1 MSGPSELSQTTFSS
15 PLLRVYSIFWND
27 RQLQHGDVRK
37 TSHQFCQGR
46 MEGYKS
52 KRRVSTNDYMAQ
64 PAGEDHCLSHYIDE
78 YARTKNSKNNQID
91 RQTSTLQKLLYPCD
105 QKPTPS
111 T

>member
-27 RQLQHGDVRK
+27 RQLQHRDVQK
-37 TSHQFCQGR
+37 TSHRFCQGW

-52 KRRVSTNDYMAQ
+52 KRQVSTNDYIAQ
-64 PAGEDHCLSHYIDE
+64 LAGEDHLLLHYIDK

-91 RQTSTLQKLLYPCD
+91 HQTSTLQKPLYSCD
-105 QKPTPS
+105 RKPTP
-111 T
+111 